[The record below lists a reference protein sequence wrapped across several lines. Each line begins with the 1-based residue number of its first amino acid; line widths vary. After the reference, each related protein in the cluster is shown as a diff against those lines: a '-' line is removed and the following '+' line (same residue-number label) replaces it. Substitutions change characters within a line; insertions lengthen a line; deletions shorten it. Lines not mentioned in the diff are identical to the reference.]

1 MTGRAAGRDNPNRPV
16 SFSREV
22 KDELCHVSETDTC
35 CPRLELIT
43 GIVSAG
49 RFQSERITLATGH
62 AAYADRLI
70 NQMQSIYGFTVEVRH
85 GSELMTLNFSGQAA
99 GKQLFGDM
107 KALIGFDIESGM
119 FSDVE
124 IKADC
129 CQRAA
134 LRGAFLACGSIN
146 EPRRAYHLEFS
157 VHREPAAGLIVNLLE
172 QFDIRSNT
180 LERSG
185 NTIVYFKEGE
195 LIAEFLLQTGAHVA
209 LLSFESLRVDKEM
222 RNTVNRVVNC
232 DNANAQ
238 RIANTSARQLQL
250 LHELQDSNTLGL
262 LSAELQ
268 AAAKARL
275 ANPHLSLRELGELMN
290 PPIGKSG
297 MNHRLKKL
305 ETIAAALPSRDE
317 PEL

>member
-1 MTGRAAGRDNPNRPV
+1 M
-16 SFSREV
+16 
-22 KDELCHVSETDTC
+22 
-35 CPRLELIT
+35 
-43 GIVSAG
+43 
-49 RFQSERITLATGH
+49 
-62 AAYADRLI
+62 
-70 NQMQSIYGFTVEVRH
+70 
-85 GSELMTLNFSGQAA
+85 
-99 GKQLFGDM
+99 
-107 KALIGFDIESGM
+107 
-119 FSDVE
+119 
-124 IKADC
+124 
-129 CQRAA
+129 
-134 LRGAFLACGSIN
+134 
-146 EPRRAYHLEFS
+146 
-157 VHREPAAGLIVNLLE
+157 NLLE

-305 ETIAAALPSRDE
+305 ETIAAALPPRDE